1 MKKGYGN
8 ILKKHRELANITVKE
23 ISDFLI
29 ANGIKATE
37 STIYSWENNNS
48 EPKPHAFLLMCMKYG
63 ITDIFAAFGYDTI
76 TATEPDTTSEYHGN
90 ADMIQKYNSL
100 NREGRMKA
108 DAYIDDLSGNEKYK
122 KDIDSEGK
130 AM

>member
-1 MKKGYGN
+1 MKKGYGS
-8 ILKKHRELANITVKE
+8 ILKKHRELANVSVKE
-23 ISDFLI
+23 ISDYLI
-29 ANGIKATE
+29 ANGVKASE

-48 EPKPHAFLLMCMKYG
+48 EPKPGAFLLMCAKYG
-63 ITDIFAAFGYDTI
+63 ITDIFKTFGYEPLT
-76 TATEPDTTSEYHGN
+76 TESSQNIIESHGD
-90 ADMIQKYNSL
+90 ADILQKYNSL

-108 DAYIDDLSGNEKYK
+108 DAYVDDLSGNEKYK